1 MVIPRSTFNLN
12 HLNSITSAILLPL
25 YYSNYTLSIF
35 IYTSFIS
42 YLYINVLN
50 LRHMAQSRAFAP
62 HKLNTPHPF
71 LRKREKT

>member
-1 MVIPRSTFNLN
+1 LKKSAGVFCVAAGGDG
-12 HLNSITSAILLPL
+12 NSS
-25 YYSNYTLSIF
+25 
-35 IYTSFIS
+35 
-42 YLYINVLN
+42 LYIQFKPSQFNY